1 MTPAILLLKQHAIAF
16 TAHAYEHQHEAKN
29 YGLEAVNALN
39 LSRDQVFKT
48 LVCQLISMELVVAI
62 LPVAAQLNLKHL
74 AQAAEVKKARL
85 APPKQVQATT
95 GYLLGGVSPLA
106 QKKQLRTF
114 IDVTAQ
120 RHHTIFI
127 SAGRRGLEIEIAP
140 KDLGGVTQARF
151 VSLGNTK

>member
-16 TAHAYEHQHEAKN
+16 TAHAYEHQREAKN

-74 AQAAEVKKARL
+74 AQAAEVKRL
-85 APPKQVQATT
+85 DSHRRNKSKPRPVTFSAASAHWPKRSSSEP
-95 GYLLGGVSPLA
+95 LLMSRLNAIIRFSSVLA
-106 QKKQLRTF
+106 
-114 IDVTAQ
+114 DVD
-120 RHHTIFI
+120 
-127 SAGRRGLEIEIAP
+127 S
-140 KDLGGVTQARF
+140 K
-151 VSLGNTK
+151 